1 MGIRKKISLGF
12 IVIGSILFLS
22 SIVAIFEFNRMRH
35 QISGLMQD
43 NINSISTS
51 RHLLE
56 LTDEYN
62 FALVSRVLQDSVLEK
77 REIINDNRF
86 AVYISTIKSRFTTD
100 AEVKIADSLSQAYS
114 SYLKVINEAPTI
126 IGLSRDQRAKWYF
139 ERLSPAYN
147 NLKYF
152 KKRLSTITQQAL
164 VDNTKNLQDGFY
176 RSIMPGIIAVAAGI
190 LLVLLF
196 NYFINLYFITPVIMM
211 LNGIKKYKTYKKSY
225 NVQFD
230 NDDELQEL
238 NSDVK
243 SILDEN
249 KKLIQKQ
256 QS

>member
-12 IVIGSILFLS
+12 VIIGAILFMS

-35 QISGLMQD
+35 HISGLMQD

-62 FALVSRVLQDSVLEK
+62 FALVSRVLQDSIIENK
-77 REIINDNRF
+77 EIINDNRF
-86 AVYISTIKSRFTTD
+86 AVYITTIRSRFTTD
-100 AEVKIADSLSQAYS
+100 SEVKIADSLSAAYS
-114 SYLKVINEAPTI
+114 NYIKIINQAPEITR
-126 IGLSRDQRAKWYF
+126 LSRAERTKWYF
-139 ERLSPAYN
+139 ESLRPAYK

-152 KKRLSTITQQAL
+152 KKELSTITQQAL
-164 VDNTKNLQDGFY
+164 LDNSKALQEGFY
-176 RSIMPGIIAVAAGI
+176 RSIMPGIIAVAAGL
-190 LLVLLF
+190 LLVILF
-196 NYFINLYFITPVIMM
+196 NYFVNLYFITPVLMIM
-211 LNGIKKYKTYKKSY
+211 NGIKKYKIYKKSY

-230 NDDELQEL
+230 NDDEIQEL

-249 KKLIQKQ
+249 KKLSKKY
-256 QS
+256 